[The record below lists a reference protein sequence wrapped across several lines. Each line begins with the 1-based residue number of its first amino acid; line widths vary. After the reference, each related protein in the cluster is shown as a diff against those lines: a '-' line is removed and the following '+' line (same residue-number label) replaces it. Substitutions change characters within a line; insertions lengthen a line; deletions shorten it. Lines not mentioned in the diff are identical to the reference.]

1 VAQVN
6 VILTA
11 LIVIRLWRMSRQV
24 KHILGD
30 SHARAYTSLAA
41 IMAESAGPYSICG
54 LIFIA
59 TFAANSPGQNL
70 FLPVLGQVMCISPE
84 PIIWRVA
91 AGCAWSE
98 QTTGVSI
105 QKNSS
110 RSVDEPDLDVKSS
123 SGGSQV

>member
-1 VAQVN
+1 
-6 VILTA
+6 
-11 LIVIRLWRMSRQV
+11 MSRQV

-30 SHARAYTSLAA
+30 SDARVYTSLAS

-59 TFAANSPGQNL
+59 TFATNSPGQNL

-84 PIIWRVA
+84 LIIWRVA
-91 AGCAWSE
+91 TGCAWSE

-110 RSVDEPDLDVKSS
+110 RSVDEPELDVKSS
-123 SGGSQV
+123 SVGSQV